1 MPPPGRRHKPRDDV
15 AKQAGRTVRASL
27 STRRGHPAAGHAP
40 GRVRIV
46 GGSWKR
52 TPIEVADLAG
62 LRPTP
67 DRVRETVFNWLAHLR
82 PDLATVRGLDL
93 FAGTGALGFELASRG
108 AGSVLMVERD
118 AGLVARLTALKQR
131 LAAEHVQ
138 VLAGDAFS
146 VVDRLP
152 GGTFDIV
159 FLDPPFDAGVLVAA
173 IARARTL
180 LAADGL
186 VYAESDSPIGA
197 DQARNLG
204 FELVRSGKAGRVRFH
219 LLRKDGS

>member
-1 MPPPGRRHKPRDDV
+1 
-15 AKQAGRTVRASL
+15 
-27 STRRGHPAAGHAP
+27 
-40 GRVRIV
+40 VRIV